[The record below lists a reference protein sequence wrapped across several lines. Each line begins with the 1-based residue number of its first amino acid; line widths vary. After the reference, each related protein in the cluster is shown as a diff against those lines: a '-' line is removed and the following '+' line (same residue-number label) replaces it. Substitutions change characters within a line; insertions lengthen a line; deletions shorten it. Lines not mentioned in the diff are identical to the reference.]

1 MIDKTEDQLLVP
13 DLVLTVKGIRK
24 GWNYIIDFKIFIFKI

>member
-1 MIDKTEDQLLVP
+1 MKKPSKSVKQEKLVEKTEDQLLVP

-24 GWNYIIDFKIFIFKI
+24 G

>member
-1 MIDKTEDQLLVP
+1 MVDKTEDQLLVP

-24 GWNYIIDFKIFIFKI
+24 GWIEKSD